1 MNSTKLSGLIVFPK
15 KISRQRSRDFSLIQ
29 IQDSKIQSFNEIPS
43 SSSTDAHILNH
54 CLSLFCQAQNYS
66 YLASLRNK
74 CKYLFGNKFINHS
87 YECGVKISTDNLNPN
102 SGLMDRQCSDDYILK
117 RFILFFCV
125 GYE

>member
-66 YLASLRNK
+66 YLASLRNTPNLFRRK
-74 CKYLFGNKFINHS
+74 QGGGLTILVDDDEAFITDELFPKYRI
-87 YECGVKISTDNLNPN
+87 
-102 SGLMDRQCSDDYILK
+102 
-117 RFILFFCV
+117 
-125 GYE
+125 

>member
-66 YLASLRNK
+66 YLASLRNTPN
-74 CKYLFGNKFINHS
+74 LFRRKQKGGADHLS
-87 YECGVKISTDNLNPN
+87 
-102 SGLMDRQCSDDYILK
+102 
-117 RFILFFCV
+117 
-125 GYE
+125 

>member
-66 YLASLRNK
+66 YLASLRNTPNLFRRK
-74 CKYLFGNKFINHS
+74 QRGVDHLLDYDEAFITDELFPKYRI
-87 YECGVKISTDNLNPN
+87 
-102 SGLMDRQCSDDYILK
+102 
-117 RFILFFCV
+117 
-125 GYE
+125 